1 MQHTLRDFIDELDRA
16 GELTRITRRVSP
28 VLEIAALADE
38 ETKKPAAHAPSESAK
53 RLDPRFAGLGGH
65 ALLFENVEG
74 GDLPVL
80 INALGS
86 YRRMEMAIGCA
97 GAGFEAIA
105 ARIAALTKPEPP
117 SSLRDL
123 IAKAKQFAPLL
134 KIPPKKAKRAACQE
148 VVLTG
153 DEVDL
158 SRLPLIKCWAK
169 DGDLA
174 AVGYPADVNA
184 GVAGADLAGD
194 PNYQGR
200 YITFA
205 GIHTIHADDA
215 GRAKPPS
222 HNIGMYR
229 VQLIGKRRM
238 AMHWHMHHDGAR
250 HWRSWK
256 KRAEPMPVAIVFGG
270 ESVLP
275 FSAIAPLPPGISEL
289 LFAGFLNRNGIRMA
303 PGKTV
308 PVRVPANAEIVIE
321 GYVSH
326 EAGMPGWDPREDD
339 AGELGPGAF
348 FEGPFGDHTGF
359 YSLPD
364 RYPIVEVTAVTMRR
378 NAVFPATVVGLPPQE
393 DYFMGKA
400 VERLFLPLFK
410 TIVPDVIDYDL
421 PLFGCFHNCAVLQV
435 KKEYPLQGR
444 RLMHSVW
451 GAGQMAWTKCVIV
464 VDDDVDVH
472 DTRAVFKAITEHC
485 DPATDVELTVGPLDI
500 LDHAAP
506 QLGAGSKIG
515 FDATRKWPG
524 EGIEGSRRRGVGSR
538 DGEPPRVIDAVKA
551 VEGVRDAAFLDE
563 TNHGW
568 LLVSAAPESDETAR
582 RVMQAVRDAAAE
594 TKFVII
600 VGADVDVRNM
610 DETLFHW
617 LANVDPGRDRHDFEG
632 GMLFDARPK
641 RPGQSANGMR
651 IREWPP
657 LIEGKAIGA
666 LR

>member
-1 MQHTLRDFIDELDRA
+1 M
-16 GELTRITRRVSP
+16 
-28 VLEIAALADE
+28 LEIAALADA
-38 ETKKPAAHAPSESAK
+38 ETKKPAANLPSESAR
-53 RLDPRFAGLGGH
+53 RLDPRFSGLGGH

-74 GDLPVL
+74 SDIPVL

-86 YRRMEMAIGCA
+86 YRRMEMAIGCED
-97 GAGFEAIA
+97 GGFEAIA
-105 ARIAALTKPEPP
+105 AKIAALTKPEPP

-134 KIPPKKAKRAACQE
+134 KIPPKKAKRAACQD
-148 VVLTG
+148 VVRTG

-158 SRLPLIKCWAK
+158 TRLPLIKCWEK

-174 AVGYPADVNA
+174 SVGYPADVNA
-184 GVAGADLAGD
+184 GVAGADLVGD
-194 PNYQGR
+194 SNFQGR

-215 GRAKPPS
+215 GKAKPPS

-229 VQLIGKRRM
+229 VQLIGKRHM

-256 KRAEPMPVAIVFGG
+256 KRGERMPIAIVFGG

-289 LFAGFLNRNGIRMA
+289 LFAGFLNGKGIRMA

-321 GYVSH
+321 GFVSH
-326 EAGMPGWDPREDD
+326 EAGMPGWDPREEG
-339 AGELGPGAF
+339 AGELRPGAF

-364 RYPIVEVTAVTMRR
+364 RYPIVEVTAITMRR

-472 DTRAVFKAITEHC
+472 DTRAVFRAITEHC

-515 FDATRKWPG
+515 FDATRKWSG
-524 EGIEGSRRRGVGSR
+524 EGIEGAGERGIKASRHRGSEREGEGAGVLELVKEI
-538 DGEPPRVIDAVKA
+538 DGVCDV
-551 VEGVRDAAFLDE
+551 AFLDGD
-563 TNHGW
+563 NFGW
-568 LLVSAAPESDETAR
+568 LVVSAAAGNEETPR
-582 RVMQAVRDAAAE
+582 GIVDAVRESGSRVA
-594 TKFVII
+594 FVVV
-600 VGADVDVRNM
+600 VGAEVDVRNS
-610 DETLFHW
+610 DEALFHW
-617 LANVDPGRDRHDFEG
+617 LANIDPGRDRHDFDG

-641 RPGQSANGMR
+641 APGQSANGVR

-657 LIEGKAIGA
+657 LIEGEAIGQS
-666 LR
+666 RMSTEQD

>member
-1 MQHTLRDFIDELDRA
+1 M
-16 GELTRITRRVSP
+16 
-28 VLEIAALADE
+28 LEIAALADA
-38 ETKKPAAHAPSESAK
+38 ETKKPAANMPSESAQ

-65 ALLFENVEG
+65 ALLFEHVEG
-74 GDLPVL
+74 SDIPVL

-86 YRRMEMAIGCA
+86 YRRMEMAIGCE
-97 GAGFEAIA
+97 GGGFEAIA
-105 ARIAALTKPEPP
+105 AKIAALTKPEPP

-134 KIPPKKAKRAACQE
+134 KIPPKKAKRAACQD
-148 VVLTG
+148 VMRTG
-153 DEVDL
+153 DEIDL
-158 SRLPLIKCWAK
+158 TRLPLIKCWEK

-174 AVGYPADVNA
+174 SVGYPADANA
-184 GVAGADLAGD
+184 GVAEADLAND

-200 YITFA
+200 YVTFA

-215 GRAKPPS
+215 GKAKPPS

-229 VQLIGKRRM
+229 VQLIGKRHM

-256 KRAEPMPVAIVFGG
+256 KRGERMPIAIVFGG

-289 LFAGFLNRNGIRMA
+289 LFAGFLNGKGIRMA
-303 PGKTV
+303 PGVTV

-326 EAGMPGWDPREDD
+326 EAGMPGWDPRDDD

-364 RYPIVEVTAVTMRR
+364 RYPIVEVTAITMREK
-378 NAVFPATVVGLPPQE
+378 AVFPATVVGLPPQE

-472 DTRAVFKAITEHC
+472 DTRAVFRAIAEHC

-500 LDHAAP
+500 LDHASP
-506 QLGAGSKIG
+506 ELGAGSKIG
-515 FDATRKWPG
+515 FDATRTWPG
-524 EGIEGSRRRGVGSR
+524 EVIEAPKERSAGAGDVGSLAA
-538 DGEPPRVIDAVKA
+538 IDAVKA
-551 VEGVRDAAFLDE
+551 VEGVREAAFLNGD
-563 TNHGW
+563 NRGW
-568 LLVSAAPESDETAR
+568 LLVSAAEGGDGAAPQIVA
-582 RVMQAVRDAAAE
+582 AIRDAQSSVR
-594 TKFVII
+594 FVVV
-600 VGADVDVRNM
+600 VGADVDVHNM

-617 LANVDPGRDRHDFEG
+617 LANVDPGRDRHDFDG

-641 RPGQSANGMR
+641 KPGHSANEMR

-657 LIEGKAIGA
+657 LLEGKAIGA
-666 LR
+666 LP